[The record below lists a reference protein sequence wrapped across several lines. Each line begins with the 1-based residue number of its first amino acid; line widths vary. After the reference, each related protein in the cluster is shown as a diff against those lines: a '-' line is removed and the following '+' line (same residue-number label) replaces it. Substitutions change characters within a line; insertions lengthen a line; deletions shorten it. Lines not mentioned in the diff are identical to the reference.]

1 MGVGLFV
8 DVVGARPAEGVLAG
22 DGLAVEVVV
31 LAADV
36 VVFDAVVGVLDAAGP
51 ADFGAAEAGRDVM
64 VPVAGLEEQ

>member
-31 LAADV
+31 LAADG
-36 VVFDAVVGVLDAAGP
+36 VVFDVVILDVVGA
-51 ADFGAAEAGRDVM
+51 ADFGAAEAMQEVV
-64 VPVAGLEEQ
+64 VPVAGLKK

>member
-31 LAADV
+31 LAADG
-36 VVFDAVVGVLDAAGP
+36 VVFDAVVGVLGVAGE
-51 ADFGAAEAGRDVM
+51 ADFGAADAGREAV
-64 VPVAGLEEQ
+64 VPVAGLEK